1 MWHAGLSDTAQRN
14 PVMPN
19 TPAIGLSFT
28 ETRKVFAALAFAA
41 DRHRDQ
47 RRKDAGASP
56 YINHPIA
63 LAEAL
68 VSIGGVTD
76 PVVLCAAIL
85 HDVIED
91 TETTPQELLERFGR
105 DITDVVMEVTDD
117 KSLPKDV
124 RKQLQIAHARTIS
137 QPARLVKL
145 ADKLCNLK
153 DLAATPPADWPP
165 QRLTAYAD
173 WAEQVVAGLRGSNA
187 ALEAAVDAA
196 LVALR

>member
-1 MWHAGLSDTAQRN
+1 VADNKEPTMATA
-14 PVMPN
+14 PP
-19 TPAIGLSFT
+19 IGLSFT

-41 DRHRDQ
+41 DRHRNQ
-47 RRKDAGASP
+47 RRKDAEASP

-68 VSIGGVTD
+68 VSIGGITD

-91 TETTPQELLERFGR
+91 TETSPEELLERFGR
-105 DITDVVMEVTDD
+105 EITGVVLEVTDD
-117 KSLPKDV
+117 KSLDKDV

-137 QPARLVKL
+137 AKARLVKL
-145 ADKLCNLK
+145 ADKLCNLR

-165 QRLTAYAD
+165 ERRRAYFD
-173 WAEQVVAGLRGSNA
+173 WAEAVVAGLRGSNA
-187 ALEAAVDAA
+187 ALEAAFDKALAA
-196 LVALR
+196 RV